1 MLERT
6 PFDETF
12 LKVACYH
19 VLPPIGPTDLAALN
33 AARAA
38 HPIFASAK
46 IDAGDVKT
54 ASTLEEF
61 GFRRIC
67 TQILLRRSLDY
78 APSVAD
84 VAHIADS
91 LDLSPADVLAHA
103 AQLKTGRFRQD
114 PLIDT
119 DTAIELY
126 AAWIRNSTHGGKRVA
141 AIDRNFLTFED
152 RQDVRWI
159 DLVSV
164 LDQRV
169 GMAVRLLG
177 TIIDDARRKRLQEV
191 RVITDGDNVAALRA
205 YTAVGF
211 EPERSLVVLH
221 LLGDSGD
228 CTE

>member
-19 VLPPIGPTDLAALN
+19 VLPPIGPTDLAELN

-38 HPIFASAK
+38 HPTFASAK
-46 IDAGDVKT
+46 IDAGDVET
-54 ASTLEEF
+54 ARTLEEF

-67 TQILLRRSLDY
+67 TQILLRRSLDH

-84 VAHIADS
+84 VARIVDT

-103 AQLKTGRFRQD
+103 AQLKKGRFRQD

-119 DTAIELY
+119 EAAIELY
-126 AAWIRNSTHGGKRVA
+126 TAWIRNSTHGGKRVA
-141 AIDRNFLTFED
+141 AIGRNFLSFED

-164 LDQRV
+164 LDQRL

-177 TIIDDARRKRLQEV
+177 TIIDDARRKHLQQV
-191 RVITDGDNVAALRA
+191 KVITDGDNVAALRA

-211 EPERSLVVLH
+211 EPERSLAVFH
-221 LLGDSGD
+221 LLSASGGGR
-228 CTE
+228 E

>member
-1 MLERT
+1 MLQRT

-19 VLPPIGPTDLAALN
+19 VLSPIGSTDLAALN

-46 IDAGDVKT
+46 IDASDVET

-67 TQILLRRSLDY
+67 TQILLRRSLDH
-78 APSVAD
+78 AASFAD
-84 VAHIADS
+84 VARITDS
-91 LDLSPADVLAHA
+91 LDLSAADVLAHA

-114 PLIDT
+114 RRIDT
-119 DTAIELY
+119 DAAIELY
-126 AAWIRNSTHGGKRVA
+126 AAWVRNSTRGGKRIA
-141 AIDRNFLTFED
+141 AVDRNFLSFED
-152 RQDVRWI
+152 RQGVRWI

-164 LDQRV
+164 LDQRL
-169 GMAVRLLG
+169 GIAVRLLG
-177 TIIDDARRKRLQEV
+177 TIIEEARQRHLEQVKV
-191 RVITDGDNVAALRA
+191 VTDGDNVAALRA

-211 EPERSLVVLH
+211 EPEQSLFVFH
-221 LLGDSGD
+221 LLSASGD
-228 CTE
+228 GTE

>member
-19 VLPPIGPTDLAALN
+19 VLPPIGSTDLAALN

-38 HPIFASAK
+38 GPIFASAK
-46 IDAGDVKT
+46 IDASDIET

-67 TQILLRRSLDY
+67 TQILLHRRLDHV
-78 APSVAD
+78 PSAAD
-84 VAHIADS
+84 VARIADT

-119 DTAIELY
+119 DAAIELY
-126 AAWIRNSTHGGKRVA
+126 AAWVRNSTRGGKRVA

-177 TIIDDARRKRLQEV
+177 TIVDDARRKRLHEV

-205 YTAVGF
+205 YTAAGF
-211 EPERSLVVLH
+211 EPERSLVVFH
-221 LLGDSGD
+221 LLSASGNG
-228 CTE
+228 TE

>member
-19 VLPPIGPTDLAALN
+19 LVPPIGATDLAALN

-46 IDAGDVKT
+46 IDASDVEA
-54 ASTLEEF
+54 ASALEEF

-67 TQILLRRSLDY
+67 TQILLRCSLDHQ
-78 APSVAD
+78 ASLAD
-84 VAHIADS
+84 VARITDKI
-91 LDLSPADVLAHA
+91 DLSCADVLVHA
-103 AQLKTGRFRQD
+103 AQLTKGRFRQD
-114 PLIDT
+114 SLIDP
-119 DTAIELY
+119 DAAIELY
-126 AAWIRNSTHGGKRVA
+126 AAWVRNSTRGGKRVA
-141 AIDRNFLTFED
+141 AIDRNFLSFED

-164 LDQRV
+164 LDQRR

-177 TIIDDARRKRLQEV
+177 TIIDDARQRHLQQV
-191 RVITDGDNVAALRA
+191 KVVTDADNVAALRA
-205 YTAVGF
+205 YAAVGF
-211 EPERSLVVLH
+211 EPERSLVVFH
-221 LLGDSGD
+221 LLSASGD
-228 CTE
+228 GTE